1 MEPGRSG
8 ARWNLHV
15 NKVDAFRRTIDL
27 CFRAHPY
34 YRDVFQKLHLAPT
47 DFQTPDDL
55 IKLPVTDKAMWVAQP
70 EAFRLTLVQEDVSVE
85 ERTLWE
91 IVYTTGTSGRPTPFY
106 DTAHDHYARM
116 AHLKRMAELAGIR
129 SSDTVVNLFPL
140 TSIPHQGFL
149 TVLYASLGVG
159 AKMLAPFTGRGYPE
173 FVKGRTT
180 DDAIALVE
188 QHQPTILWG
197 VATFVRRLLIRAQEL
212 GTDLSSVRL
221 VFAMGEPC
229 PKVFRDDL
237 RRRLATLGAS
247 TVAVQ
252 NGYGFTEMQGPTYE
266 CREEGGYHVPLP
278 ELFHFEIL
286 HPETL
291 TPVRPGEEGLVV
303 VSHMN
308 RRGTVLLRYRVGDV
322 SAMRDDPCPYCGRSV
337 PRFVQPPVRVGRLVR
352 IKGTLVDPALI
363 EEEVAR
369 IAAIQEYQCVV
380 AKADPTD
387 PHSMDALTIRVACDP
402 AARDAIAAS
411 LPGDVRRA
419 VEVTPLVEFVDRDE
433 LLGDDAQYKFKR
445 FVVRTQ

>member
-1 MEPGRSG
+1 M
-8 ARWNLHV
+8 
-15 NKVDAFRRTIDL
+15 
-27 CFRAHPY
+27 HPY
-34 YRDVFQKLHLAPT
+34 YRDLFRKLHLAPA
-47 DFQTPDDL
+47 DFQSPEDL
-55 IKLPVTDKAMWVAQP
+55 TKLPVTDKATWVAQP
-70 EAFRLTLVQEDVSVE
+70 DAFRLDLAEENVSVE

-116 AHLKRMAELAGIR
+116 AHLKRMAELAGVR
-129 SSDTVVNLFPL
+129 SADTVANLFPL

-159 AKMLAPFTGRGYPE
+159 ARMLAPLTGRGYPE
-173 FVKGRTT
+173 FITGRTT
-180 DDAIALVE
+180 DEAIALVE
-188 QHQPTILWG
+188 QHKPTVLWG

-212 GTDLSSVRL
+212 GADLSTVRL

-229 PKVFRDDL
+229 PQVFRDDL
-237 RRRLATLGAS
+237 RRRLAALGAS

-266 CREEGGYHVPLP
+266 CREESGYHVPLP

-291 TPVRPGEEGLVV
+291 TPVPAGEEGLVV

-308 RRGTVLLRYRVGDV
+308 RRGTVLLRCQVGDR
-322 SAMRDDPCPYCGRSV
+322 SAMRDDPCSHCGRSV
-337 PRFVQPPVRVGRLVR
+337 PRFVRPPTRVGRLVR
-352 IKGTLVDPALI
+352 IKGTLVDPALV
-363 EEEVAR
+363 EDAVAR
-369 IAAIQEYQCVV
+369 IAAIEEYQCVV
-380 AKADPTD
+380 AKADPAD

-402 AARDAIAAS
+402 SARDAIAAA
-411 LPGDVRRA
+411 LPADVRRA
-419 VEVTPLVEFVDRDE
+419 VEVTPRVEFLDRHE

-445 FVVRTQ
+445 FVIRTP